1 MLVLLSSLVVVQVV
15 VWYASRRAGR
25 RPRGTFL
32 LLQVALLVAFVAGG
46 YAETRFALVRDG
58 GRYAR
63 ASLRG
68 TIGTPEDFEPTGD
81 PGLTALVEAARGTR
95 GDLQPGAAGFEAWQV
110 ATRAA
115 LRANFGGELVGG
127 DAPEW
132 HELSEETLPDGIRR
146 SFVTIAGFDGTPLPG
161 YLLRPAGAGGAEPLP
176 GVLVVPGHTGAYEEG
191 ISQTAGIV
199 DSYQASAALEFARAG
214 MVTLTVELRGF
225 GYLGPR
231 AGFEH
236 RVVAHNALAA
246 GSSYRG
252 LAVRDLAGALGVL
265 GALPE
270 VDPER
275 LAAAGVSLGG
285 ELAWTLA
292 AVDTRISAVVVHG
305 YGGRIGPKAGARGGK
320 EDDQPHGCHVIP
332 GHNDLVTWEDWAFLV
347 WPRALQL
354 VRGSREPDF
363 SPEWNALLS
372 AHWPKESGGLARPAG
387 GHRFYVAE
395 ATPFLLQNL
404 VP

>member
-1 MLVLLSSLVVVQVV
+1 MLVLLSSLVAVQAV
-15 VWYASRRAGR
+15 VWFASRRAGR
-25 RPRGTFL
+25 RPFGVL
-32 LLQVALLVAFVAGG
+32 LMLQLALLVAFVAGG
-46 YAETRFALVRDG
+46 FAETRYALVSEG

-63 ASLRG
+63 ARVRG
-68 TIGTPEDFEPTGD
+68 TAGSPEEFEPTGD

-95 GDLQPGAAGFEAWQV
+95 GDLVPGAAGFEAWQT

-115 LRANFGGELVGG
+115 LLASFGGDFSAVE
-127 DAPEW
+127 APAWETR
-132 HELSEETLPDGIRR
+132 SEVTLPDGIRR
-146 SFVTIAGFDGTPLPG
+146 SFVTIAGFDGTLLPG
-161 YLLRPAGAGGAEPLP
+161 YLLRPAEDPADPLP

-191 ISQTAGIV
+191 ISQTAGLV
-199 DSYQASAALEFARAG
+199 DSYQESCALELARAG
-214 MVTLTVELRGF
+214 WVALTVELRGF

-252 LAVRDLAGALGVL
+252 VAVRDLARALSVL

-292 AVDTRISAVVVHG
+292 AVDTRVAAVVVHG
-305 YGGRIGPKAGARGGK
+305 YGGRVGPKAGARGGS
-320 EDDQPHGCHVIP
+320 EDDQPHGCHLIP

-347 WPRALQL
+347 WPRAIQL
-354 VRGSREPDF
+354 VRGTGERAF
-363 SPEWNALLS
+363 SPEWGTLLS
-372 AHWPKESGGLARPAG
+372 SYWPKDSGVLARPAG
-387 GHRFYVAE
+387 GHRFYLEE
-395 ATPFLLQNL
+395 ATAFLRENL